1 VSHHRKSIKEDFL
14 IHLFCGSMKGCEF
27 AQEKGQN
34 KGPVQKSHIDADG
47 WVGGRVRGE
56 KGGKAAWA

>member
-1 VSHHRKSIKEDFL
+1 
-14 IHLFCGSMKGCEF
+14 MKGCEF